1 MDDSDFMVLNSMSAR
16 QKSLIEGAL
25 NYHSLIQPGRTLTY
39 RIYMG
44 EKWQYPRLTDTST
57 LNGSLTEDRGLNS
70 FAELAVTSIVQ
81 SKTVFSPHYFA
92 GEEQLLDN
100 NNRYILLTP
109 DDASDADV
117 EQHSPSL
124 SRVRKLYRSLES
136 GFPKAFD
143 DAREVQRTLR
153 ERSGRS
159 EIKEYKPVTAEAVN
173 ASGDTHHPWTEI
185 IPGKA
190 GVSAQKAVIVA
201 LHWLQSGGAETW
213 AVKTIELVK
222 EAGFLP
228 IVITDRDSH
237 QPWITRPEFSG
248 CLVLPLTFPIQ
259 ERIGDEPLLR
269 ALFEQFSILGV
280 LIHHNQWMY
289 DRLWWIKKYFPQT
302 QVVDSLHIV
311 EYKYQGGYPAQ
322 AVSRDQWIDLHHV
335 ISPQLEDWL
344 ENIHGIEAK
353 KVVDAP
359 LLHLTTEESSTREF
373 KARKDSD
380 KLTIAFVGRVARQ
393 KRPEAF
399 LLLVEALNKKY
410 PGEFKAIM
418 HGSGD
423 MDPEADAIVKEL
435 GLDQESLERRSMDV
449 PVSVTYDDADVLVIS
464 SVDEGITLTTLEAL
478 NAGIPVIS
486 SNVGSQYT
494 LIPDR
499 ALMRRRTRDFIKD
512 GVQAL
517 HHLKESDSTRHSL
530 WDEEVQKL
538 QEFSKLE
545 PADNLFKRIIKGWS
559 E

>member
-1 MDDSDFMVLNSMSAR
+1 
-16 QKSLIEGAL
+16 
-25 NYHSLIQPGRTLTY
+25 
-39 RIYMG
+39 MG
-44 EKWQYPRLTDTST
+44 EKWQYPRITDTST
-57 LNGSLTEDRGLNS
+57 LNGNLTEGEGKDPLIEVS
-70 FAELAVTSIVQ
+70 ASSLIHSETA
-81 SKTVFSPHYFA
+81 FSPHYFA
-92 GEEQLLDN
+92 GDEQILDHN
-100 NNRYILLTP
+100 IRYILLTP

-124 SRVRKLYRSLES
+124 SRSRKVYRFFES
-136 GFPKAFD
+136 GFPRLFD
-143 DAREVQRTLR
+143 DVREIQRCMR
-153 ERSGRS
+153 ERDGKDQIEKYRP
-159 EIKEYKPVTAEAVN
+159 ITAETVN
-173 ASGDTHHPWTEI
+173 TSGDTHHPWTEI
-185 IPGKA
+185 IPGEA
-190 GVSAQKAVIVA
+190 GSSAPRAVIVA

-213 AVKTIELVK
+213 AVRTIELVK
-222 EAGFLP
+222 EAGLLP

-237 QPWITRPEFSG
+237 QPWISRPELDG
-248 CLVLPLTFPIQ
+248 CLILPLTFPMQ

-269 ALFEQFSILGV
+269 ALFEQFSIPGV
-280 LIHHNQWMY
+280 LVHHNQWMY

-373 KARKDSD
+373 KDRKDLG
-380 KLTIAFVGRVARQ
+380 KLTIAFIGRVARQ

-486 SNVGSQYT
+486 SDVGSQYT

-517 HHLKESDSTRHSL
+517 HHLKESDSIRHSL